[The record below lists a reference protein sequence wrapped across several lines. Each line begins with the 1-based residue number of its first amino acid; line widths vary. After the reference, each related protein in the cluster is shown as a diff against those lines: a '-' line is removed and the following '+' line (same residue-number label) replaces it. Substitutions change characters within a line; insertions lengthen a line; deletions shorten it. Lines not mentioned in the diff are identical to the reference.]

1 MRPGTTKPSCKL
13 HHQKGEMN
21 IKFLSDEGGQVF
33 NLKLSVLD
41 GLQVVVIIGFL
52 PKFF

>member
-1 MRPGTTKPSCKL
+1 MCPNTTKPNYQ

-21 IKFLSDEGGQVF
+21 IKLLSDEVGQVF
-33 NLKLSVLD
+33 NLRLSVLD
-41 GLQVVVIIGFL
+41 GLQVVVIIGVL